1 MIDTIAAFDG
11 RLAKV
16 EGAERSGKTQ
26 ALVARCAH
34 LIQNGEAPASILVAV
49 TNAFAAQAFRKR
61 LRRALPAAFRAS
73 STAPST
79 TSSWRI

>member
-26 ALVARCAH
+26 ALVART
-34 LIQNGEAPASILVAV
+34 LSRTG
-49 TNAFAAQAFRKR
+49 K
-61 LRRALPAAFRAS
+61 LPH
-73 STAPST
+73 PS
-79 TSSWRI
+79 W